1 MDNISII
8 INIRGSGQ
16 AHGWTKKGVRNKRT

>member
-8 INIRGSGQ
+8 YRGL
-16 AHGWTKKGVRNKRT
+16 